1 LVTAGV
7 VEFPAPCWTG
17 QKLRLTDF
25 LVLKLL
31 LSSRIWTFD
40 SNPCGKLNTF
50 MAKILG
56 ESGRYVSDEA
66 VRQKRQIIITVMVI
80 IALFGVIE
88 GIILSTL
95 FPLGWLTPVGKAVIV
110 VVAAVGIWGL
120 DKWGDQKLN
129 AIEKRKNNMVRGAAG
144 EIQVGNGLTKL
155 SDDYC
160 VINDVATPHGNLDH
174 VVVGPTG
181 VFVLDSKAWRGIVT
195 SDGKGELLLN
205 GKPTDKAYV
214 RQFVGRMMGVREK
227 ALTLAAG
234 MDTHFNAVFVFT
246 AARVE
251 ARWGTTGKL
260 HCITDDQLFNYIAGK
275 DFGKKL
281 NAEEI
286 SQIAQA
292 FLGLAH
298 MEKEFG
304 REAKVKLQPSRCNLQ
319 PVGAN

>member
-1 LVTAGV
+1 
-7 VEFPAPCWTG
+7 
-17 QKLRLTDF
+17 
-25 LVLKLL
+25 
-31 LSSRIWTFD
+31 
-40 SNPCGKLNTF
+40 

-66 VRQKRQIIITVMVI
+66 VRQRRQIIITVIVI
-80 IALFGVIE
+80 IALLGVIE
-88 GIILSTL
+88 GIVISTF
-95 FPLGWLTPVGKAVIV
+95 FPLGWLTPIGKASILLVSLS
-110 VVAAVGIWGL
+110 GIWAL

-144 EIQVGNGLTKL
+144 EIQVGNGLAKL
-155 SDDYC
+155 PDDYC

-181 VFVLDSKAWRGIVT
+181 VFVLDTKAWRGIVT

-234 MDTHFNAVFVFT
+234 MDTHFTAVFVFT

-251 ARWGTTGKL
+251 AKWGTTGKL
-260 HCITDDQLFNYIAGK
+260 HCITDDQLFNYIAEK

-281 NAEEI
+281 KAEEI
-286 SQIAQA
+286 TQIAQA

-304 REAKVKLQPSRCNLQ
+304 REINAKPVVKQRVLQPA
-319 PVGAN
+319 GAD